1 MRRRTKRKLKKCA
14 FYTFLFLVFATFIG
28 LAFPY
33 KDTVVQFV
41 NSYLAPYKEITLGEI
56 NEYYRNYDFDFVQN
70 INYFIPDNN
79 QDLLNIYY
87 TVINSGQDEF
97 TFYCPKEYEH
107 CLKDVKKIAN
117 DQTTLSDINNYVH
130 PFNSFSHIETEYD
143 NLGKVTIKISHV
155 YDSNTITLI
164 KNKVDELF
172 TELTSEEYSLYKNIE
187 IIHDYIINN
196 SKYDT
201 VKSEEKESGYHSDT
215 AYGPLFEGYGICSG
229 YTDLM
234 ELFLER
240 LKVKSFKVSS
250 SKHVWNAVY
259 YNGEWLNLDLTWDDP
274 VANDGHDYL
283 EHNYFLINTNKLIEL
298 DITEHIFNEE
308 HYYELK
314 RA

>member
-234 ELFLER
+234 ELFLEK
-240 LKVKSFKVSS
+240 LHVKSYKIASDN
-250 SKHVWNAVY
+250 HIWNYVY
-259 YNGEWLNLDLTWDDP
+259 INNEWRHFDLTWDDP
-274 VANDGHDYL
+274 VTNTGRNILQYDYYNL
-283 EHNYFLINTNKLIEL
+283 KTSSLEEKQDNEHNYNKTFYPEA
-298 DITEHIFNEE
+298 
-308 HYYELK
+308 K
-314 RA
+314 